1 MTSVLNCEWFKDH
14 EYNPFGRPLKLK
26 KGQTREISG
35 NIYHLTDSK
44 LFRIPAGYPNEVN
57 SIGIVNCPEEIN
69 LNLTEIDK
77 AVSFLNENDCRAVY
91 EYGVLL
97 VRSEK
102 LAQQDIV
109 SLVGE
114 KLDII

>member
-1 MTSVLNCEWFKDH
+1 MTSVLNGEWFKEH

-44 LFRIPAGYPNEVN
+44 LFRIPAGYPNEVH

-77 AVSFLNENDCRAVY
+77 VVSWQETSLHSIPEQNKVM
-91 EYGVLL
+91 LL
-97 VRSEK
+97 LFFIERF
-102 LAQQDIV
+102 
-109 SLVGE
+109 
-114 KLDII
+114 

>member
-1 MTSVLNCEWFKDH
+1 MTSVLNGEWFKDH
-14 EYNPFGRPLKLK
+14 EYNQFGRPLKLK

-77 AVSFLNENDCRAVY
+77 VVSWQET
-91 EYGVLL
+91 
-97 VRSEK
+97 
-102 LAQQDIV
+102 
-109 SLVGE
+109 SLHSIPEQNKVMLISFFIE
-114 KLDII
+114 RL